1 MTARNG
7 RVGKPSWIVL
17 AFGAGACWYAYE
29 HWNTPAPKA
38 AAAPVTRT
46 VVVHQVVTKV
56 VHAAAHSPVSGT
68 DIVLMV
74 IASLVVVLVLGLN
87 RRA

>member
-1 MTARNG
+1 MASNG
-7 RVGKPSWIVL
+7 SVGKFSWIML
-17 AFGAGACWYAYE
+17 AFGAGACWYACE

-38 AAAPVTRT
+38 AAAPGPVRT
-46 VVVHQVVTKV
+46 VIVHTVTQ
-56 VHAAAHSPVSGT
+56 AASGPHSPVSGT

-74 IASLVVVLVLGLN
+74 IASLVVVLVLALN

>member
-1 MTARNG
+1 MSDHRI
-7 RVGKPSWIVL
+7 GKPSWIVL
-17 AFGAGACWYAYE
+17 AFGVGACWYAGE
-29 HWNTPAPKA
+29 HWNTPAAPKA

-74 IASLVVVLVLGLN
+74 IASLIVVLVLALN